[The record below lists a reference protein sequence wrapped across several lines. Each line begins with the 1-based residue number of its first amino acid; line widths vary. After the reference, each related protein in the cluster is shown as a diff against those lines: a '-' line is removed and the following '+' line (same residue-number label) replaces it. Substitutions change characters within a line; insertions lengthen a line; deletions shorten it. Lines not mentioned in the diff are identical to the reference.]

1 MPSSPTILQVLPR
14 LDSGGV
20 ERGTIDISD
29 AIVKEGWR
37 SIVASSGGQLVPKIT
52 RNGGT
57 HEELPLHKKNP
68 FSIWRNIAR
77 LEALIKKEGITLVH
91 ARSRAPAWAAYYAA
105 KRCGIPFV
113 TTFHGAY
120 RQGSRFKNRYNS
132 VMTRGVKVIAV
143 SDYIRQH
150 ILEHYGIVGD
160 AIKVIPRGVDFSH
173 FDPDKPSPERFVTL
187 SKEWRI
193 PDEDRKIILCPG
205 RFSRIKGQHVLLEAL
220 TMLKDIPFLCVF
232 MGKQEGHEQYVAE
245 LEKQIH
251 DRGLVGLVRMA
262 PPTMYMPEAYLLSDV
277 VVVPS
282 LQPEAFGRVAVE
294 AQAMG
299 KIVVATDQGGAKE
312 TIVPN
317 ETGYVVPPNDMET
330 MAKAIH
336 FGLTLDDDAKQA
348 MREFA
353 MKHVRD
359 NFSLKR
365 MQRDTLNVYKE
376 VMADA

>member
-1 MPSSPTILQVLPR
+1 MPSNPTILQVLPR

-37 SIVASSGGQLVPKIT
+37 SVVASSGGQLVPKIT

-57 HEELPLHKKNP
+57 HVELPLHKKNP
-68 FSIWRNIAR
+68 FTIWRNISR
-77 LEALIKKEGITLVH
+77 LEKLIKKENLSLIH

-113 TTFHGAY
+113 TTFHGTY
-120 RQGSRFKNRYNS
+120 SQGSRFKNHYNS
-132 VMTRGVKVIAV
+132 IMTRGEKIIAV
-143 SDYIRQH
+143 SDFIRQH
-150 ILEHYGIVGD
+150 MMAFYGVPREKIQ
-160 AIKVIPRGVDFSH
+160 VIHRGVDFTH
-173 FDPDKPSPERFVTL
+173 FDPDKPNPERFVTL
-187 SKEWRI
+187 NKEWRM
-193 PDEDRKIILCPG
+193 PDEVRKTILCPG
-205 RFSRIKGQHVLLEAL
+205 RFSRIKGQHVLLKSL
-220 TMLKDIPFLCVF
+220 TLLKDIPFLCVF
-232 MGKQEGHEQYVAE
+232 MGKQEGHEDYVAE

-251 DRGLVGLVRMA
+251 ELGLVGLVRMA
-262 PPTMYMPEAYLLSDV
+262 PPTMYMPEAYMLSDV

-317 ETGYVVPPNDMET
+317 ETGYVVPPDDVEA
-330 MAKAIH
+330 MAQAIPYGLSLEEEPKA
-336 FGLTLDDDAKQA
+336 A

-353 MKHVRD
+353 MKHVREH
-359 NFSLKR
+359 FSMKR
-365 MQRDTLNVYKE
+365 MQRDTLTLYKE
-376 VMADA
+376 VLENA